1 MTSIHSTLD
10 ARLAFLAMV
19 HVQAILISRYPANL
33 AAGLLVSFGGVL
45 ALALAT
51 RMFTPITSGASER
64 DRRRDVLW
72 LPAVRLSLG

>member
-1 MTSIHSTLD
+1 MTNSTLDTRHSTLNS
-10 ARLAFLAMV
+10 FLAMV

-51 RMFTPITSGASER
+51 RMFTPATSGSTQR
-64 DRRRDVLW
+64 DR
-72 LPAVRLSLG
+72 PA